1 MLDESLLAKCKN
13 EIYEPDFWEQAENV
27 SGRMSR
33 EMAEALPD
41 DMDIDELRYQLSE
54 LFFSKFKNNYSMLEA
69 CCDIKRN
76 TFQKVLKTKNGRN
89 VTYILLAK
97 FCVGAGL
104 SVSEAKEL
112 FSLMGYELSGSSR
125 RDAVFMYILDTHQDI
140 EEFDN
145 DLQKYCSQ
153 YKGKSIISKNKDNDD
168 YSDLQRD
175 CEIK

>member
-1 MLDESLLAKCKN
+1 MIDETILAKCTL
-13 EIYEPDFWEQAENV
+13 EDSEPDFWEQAENV

-41 DMDIDELRYQLSE
+41 DMDIDELRYRLSE

-76 TFQKVLKTKNGRN
+76 TFQKVLKAKNGRN

-112 FSLMGYELSGSSR
+112 FSLMGHELSDTSR
-125 RDAVFMYILDTHQDI
+125 RDVILCNILNTHQDI
-140 EEFDN
+140 VEFDK
-145 DLQKYCSQ
+145 DLQQYCSQ
-153 YKGKSIISKNKDNDD
+153 YKGKSIISETADD
-168 YSDLQRD
+168 D
-175 CEIK
+175 